1 MNDMKIGMMEG
12 ILGKAKVNSTLTAG
26 ATTKAKFDTLN
37 DNPDKAGKRIVG
49 IIFRSG
55 GILDAAG
62 ILYEDG
68 SSVMYGN
75 KSGGQEHRI
84 IFEKDDEVKSISG
97 VWGADYNGKAI
108 SRLEIETKK
117 GNKYGTF
124 GGWSGEPFKLTIPAG
139 GRFMGFTGTAASGDR
154 GFIESIGLVYGE
166 AGADLG
172 NGIGKVMK
180 DGLKGLF

>member
-1 MNDMKIGMMEG
+1 MSDIKMGMMEG
-12 ILGKAKVNSTLTAG
+12 ILGKVKVKSTLTAG
-26 ATTKAKFDTLN
+26 AKTKAKFDTLN

-62 ILYEDG
+62 VLYEDG

-84 IFEKDDEVKSISG
+84 LFEEGDEVKSISG
-97 VWGADYNGKAI
+97 VWGADYYGKAI

-124 GGWSGEPFKLTIPAG
+124 GGWSGTPFKLTIPEG
-139 GRFMGFTGTAASGDR
+139 GHFMGFTGTAASGDR

-166 AGADLG
+166 VDADLG
-172 NGIGKVMK
+172 KGMGKVMK